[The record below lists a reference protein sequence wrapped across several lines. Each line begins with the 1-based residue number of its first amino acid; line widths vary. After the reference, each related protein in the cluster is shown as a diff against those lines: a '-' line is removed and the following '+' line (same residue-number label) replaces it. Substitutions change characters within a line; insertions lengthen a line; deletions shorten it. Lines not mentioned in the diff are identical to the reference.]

1 MYSLHFSGSKFVIN
15 LWRQFHVRN
24 IFRTQVFAGITV
36 FSFLCLKLLFWKSV
50 NYVLVFPFVKF
61 CSLTSCHHLK
71 VLSFKLKKQNS
82 KNTSDINFKRRNGC
96 TTAVRLFPSDTAHLC
111 VYLLI
116 ICGELSAHLFG
127 DEHSF

>member
-15 LWRQFHVRN
+15 LWRQFYVRN
-24 IFRTQVFAGITV
+24 IFPRQVFAGISLFIFV
-36 FSFLCLKLLFWKSV
+36 FKITITKERKLCSSL
-50 NYVLVFPFVKF
+50 PFVTA
-61 CSLTSCHHLK
+61 SK

-96 TTAVRLFPSDTAHLC
+96 TTAVRLFPSGTAHLC

-116 ICGELSAHLFG
+116 ICGELSAHLLG